1 MNVLAILG
9 IGLGIGWV
17 GIWFLMQTNL
27 KRQAEL
33 EQKIEALEA
42 RTRSQQA

>member
-1 MNVLAILG
+1 MNILAILG
-9 IGLGIGWV
+9 VGLGIGWG

-33 EQKIEALEA
+33 AQKIEALEA
-42 RTRSQQA
+42 RMRSQQA